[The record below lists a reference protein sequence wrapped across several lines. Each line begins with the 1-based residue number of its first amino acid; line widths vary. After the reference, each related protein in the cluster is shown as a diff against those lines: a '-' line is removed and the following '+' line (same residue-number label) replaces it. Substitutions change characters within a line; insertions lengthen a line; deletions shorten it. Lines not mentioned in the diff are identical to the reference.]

1 MTNYSVKQTWELT
14 SLSDNVSE
22 KKIVLKGINGAMIGN
37 NIDMINNASYQTKNI
52 TIYSFLMALLVTST
66 VTQIIENQY
75 CYKADFYLL

>member
-22 KKIVLKGINGAMIGN
+22 KKIVLKGTNGAMIGN
-37 NIDMINNASYQTKNI
+37 NIDMINNASYQTENI
-52 TIYSFLMALLVTST
+52 TIYSFLMALLFTST